1 MKKEFVQL
9 AKVFDAKKHGIGGW
23 LASEKLD
30 GQRFVWE
37 PLTRGMLKSDV
48 PWANC
53 DKDERLVEE
62 QYSTGL
68 WSRLGNVIHAP
79 DWWLDQ
85 MPNLILDG
93 ELYNE
98 DWSRQELMKVIKP
111 HVPDQYAW
119 EGVHAYAFDVIPSK
133 MFCLERQWVKVSEEW
148 ETRLKDCLEM
158 DRHSGA
164 TFRNCEKII
173 KQYENNVLI
182 AHPQV
187 ELSFQQEKAVAEIT
201 EYTDEV
207 VIDGGEGMMLRD
219 PNSYYEPT
227 RNHSILKV
235 KPRDDAE
242 GTFVGWVSGRVTD
255 KGSKL
260 LGKMGAMILDFNGKR
275 LELSGFTDAER
286 ALSEEASAW
295 AVTHPGEVATTEVR
309 ASVTNFELGD
319 RISFM
324 YRGFTDDG
332 IPSEAAYWRKEDN
345 V

>member
-201 EYTDEV
+201 EYTEEV

-219 PNSYYEPT
+219 PNSAYHPS
-227 RNHSILKV
+227 RSHDILKV
-235 KPRDDAE
+235 KPRDDME
-242 GTFVGWVSGRVTD
+242 GTFVGWISGRETD

-260 LGKMGAMILDFNGKR
+260 LGKMGAMILRLDSGKR
-275 LELSGFTDAER
+275 LELSGFTDEERGLFIAEG
-286 ALSEEASAW
+286 AW
-295 AVTHPGEVATTEVR
+295 ATDNPGIECPWSHGPRYFEV
-309 ASVTNFELGD
+309 GQ
-319 RISFM
+319 RISFKH
-324 YRGFTDDG
+324 RGFTDDG